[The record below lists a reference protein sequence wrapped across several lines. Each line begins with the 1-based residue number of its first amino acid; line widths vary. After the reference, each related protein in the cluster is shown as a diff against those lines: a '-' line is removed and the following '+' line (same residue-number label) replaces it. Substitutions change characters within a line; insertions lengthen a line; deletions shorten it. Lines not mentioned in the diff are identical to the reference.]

1 MSNYT
6 IKIPDIGEGITE
18 VEVVEW
24 FVQKDDIVAEDQNV
38 ASVMTDKVS
47 VQISSPVAGKVIR
60 LGGEA
65 GVILA
70 VGADLVEI
78 ALAESD
84 VAVAASEPAAKPEAS
99 QTQVAGP
106 VALVP
111 ASKAKPEAE
120 LTSEKPEHLST
131 PLTETTP
138 HQRLLQKVQA
148 SPAVRKRAAALSLD
162 LNQLAQRLQKN
173 QLSHADLDQF
183 LSGQGAQQGATAAG
197 TITTIPLRGV
207 RRQIAKKM
215 LEATQNIPHFSYV
228 EAVDVTEL
236 EAWRQ
241 QLNQHWAEQRG
252 HLTLLPFLVRAL
264 CLAIK
269 EHPEVNARYD
279 VAQEI
284 IEQYTDVH
292 IAIAIQTDEGLK
304 VPVLQSAQQ
313 LSLWQTARA
322 IVELAKAARAGQGD
336 LKAKSTISLSS
347 LGALGGLM
355 ATPIINSPEVA
366 IVGVNKQI
374 RTPVV
379 MNDQIQIRTMMN
391 LSSSFDHRIVDGMQA
406 AQFIQT
412 VRSMLEAPHIYLVD

>member
-84 VAVAASEPAAKPEAS
+84 VAVAASEPAAKPE
-99 QTQVAGP
+99 P
-106 VALVP
+106 
-111 ASKAKPEAE
+111 
-120 LTSEKPEHLST
+120 LST